1 MSRNQNQNRSKNP
14 TEVLNGS
21 STLPA
26 QVELAEGKSVTLG
39 DVVRHAFAASG
50 LSVEDWN
57 KQDPAK
63 VHELLQASIE
73 TMKADPDAAIAAAA
87 AAASSEN
94 QPPPPPK
101 AKAKV
106 KARVLSSF
114 THDDERREP
123 NDLVELTAADAEALA
138 GYIDTTAAA
147 VAYAEA
153 RQGGAG
159 GWSPCAWARSPP
171 RQSRPSTWQRPART
185 SRFSAVPTT
194 PS

>member
-1 MSRNQNQNRSKNP
+1 MSRNQNQNRSQKP

-21 STLPA
+21 NTLPS
-26 QVELAEGKSVTLG
+26 QIELAEGKTVTLG
-39 DVVRHAFAASG
+39 DVVRHAFTASG
-50 LSVEDWN
+50 LSVENWN
-57 KQDPAK
+57 NQDAAK
-63 VHELLQASIE
+63 RDELLQASID

-94 QPPPPPK
+94 SPPPPPK

-138 GYIDTTAAA
+138 GYIDTTPAA

-153 RQGGAG
+153 LRDGAEG
-159 GWSPCAWARSPP
+159 
-171 RQSRPSTWQRPART
+171 
-185 SRFSAVPTT
+185 
-194 PS
+194 